1 MVSITVNLCVLTNH
15 SLEIAGTST
24 WAQASAIE
32 VKRYATAAVS
42 AQSLDFQLDDINASS
57 MVRQREKMS
66 LRFPYALEQISLTP
80 FKQNN
85 EPVPI
90 LTKKKKM
97 NLTPFSG
104 GNHMRLIPSV
114 PFGCCPAKGTG
125 NQPVLIPSVP
135 LSSEE
140 TRD

>member
-90 LTKKKKM
+90 LTKKKK
-97 NLTPFSG
+97 NEPDPFLWREPYEINSL
-104 GNHMRLIPSV
+104 RPLW
-114 PFGCCPAKGTG
+114 
-125 NQPVLIPSVP
+125 L
-135 LSSEE
+135 LSSKGYGQP
-140 TRD
+140 TRLNSLRPS